1 MSSYKTIILTQN
13 VKYRNY
19 LERPSFYGIMFMV
32 MKMNLKELLNEKQ
45 YEAATYLGGHLRI
58 IAGAGSGKTRVV
70 TYRIAYLIEGVGIA
84 PYNILAIT
92 FTNKAANEMKERV
105 VKILGPD
112 AHGTTICTIHS
123 LCVRVLRRYASKI
136 GYAHNFIIMDEE
148 DQKSLI
154 KKLFKEL
161 EVNQKTIT
169 VKSMIHYISAYKI
182 ARVSP
187 DKAINLS
194 EMPGE
199 KKKALVY
206 QAYEKYT
213 KEHNMMDFDDLLLNT
228 LHLFEDHEDV
238 VEKVSSRYQYVHVDE
253 FQDVGEIEYQLIKF
267 FGKQSIVCVVGDPDQ
282 TIYSFRGSDVNY
294 ILNFDDDYD
303 HVKTVILDQ
312 NYRSTKT
319 ILDISNNLIRK
330 NHNRLEKDLFTN
342 GAEGAKVIHYAAAS
356 EESEA
361 NYIMKTIAQGVSNGE
376 HYKDYAVLYRA
387 NYLSRPIEQ
396 ALISAGIPYKIFG
409 GLKFFN
415 RKEIKDALS
424 YIRLMVDSDDL
435 SFERIANVP
444 TRGIGPKSIENI
456 QACALRHGLSEY
468 EAVCF
473 YPDEIGL
480 TGKAKKGLKTLMNA
494 IENARTSS
502 RKPEDIFESLLTAV
516 GYMEMLKKDQ
526 EEGRI
531 DNLME
536 LKNSIATYM
545 KENPETANFES
556 YLQDIALYT
565 TQDEATDEDY
575 VSLMSIHMAKGLEF
589 ENVIVAGLSENIFPS
604 FHAIEEGGDEGM
616 EEERRLAYVAF
627 TRARKRL
634 YLTDS
639 QGYSYIAQSPK
650 ITSRFIDEIGT
661 DRVEN
666 VGRPSAFKTKK
677 YVKTHESVSQ
687 LVGDNGE
694 GWKVGDM
701 VVHDVFGKG
710 VVVKVDGKMIDV
722 AFAVPY
728 GLKTL
733 LGKHKALKRLTH

>member
-1 MSSYKTIILTQN
+1 
-13 VKYRNY
+13 
-19 LERPSFYGIMFMV
+19 
-32 MKMNLKELLNEKQ
+32 
-45 YEAATYLGGHLRI
+45 
-58 IAGAGSGKTRVV
+58 
-70 TYRIAYLIEGVGIA
+70 
-84 PYNILAIT
+84 
-92 FTNKAANEMKERV
+92 
-105 VKILGPD
+105 
-112 AHGTTICTIHS
+112 
-123 LCVRVLRRYASKI
+123 
-136 GYAHNFIIMDEE
+136 MDEE

-154 KKLFKEL
+154 KKLYKEHD
-161 EVNQKTIT
+161 
-169 VKSMIHYISAYKI
+169 VKVKQISVKAMIHYISAYKI
-182 ARVSP
+182 AQVSP
-187 DKAINLS
+187 DKAINMS
-194 EMPGE
+194 EVPVE
-199 KKKALVY
+199 KTKALIY

-213 KEHNMMDFDDLLLNT
+213 REHNMMDFDDLLLNT
-228 LHLFEDHEDV
+228 LHLFQDHEEV
-238 VEKVSSRYQYVHVDE
+238 VERVSSRYQYVHVDE

-294 ILNFDDDYD
+294 ILNFDDDYEN
-303 HVKTVILDQ
+303 VKTVILDQ

-330 NHNRLEKDLFTN
+330 NHNRLEKDLFTE
-342 GAEGAKVIHYAAAS
+342 GEEGAKVIHYAAAS

-361 NYIMKTIAQGVSNGE
+361 SYIVNTITQGIKAG
-376 HYKDYAVLYRA
+376 HDYKDYAVLYRA

-396 ALISAGIPYKIFG
+396 AMISAGIPYKIFG

-424 YIRLMVDSDDL
+424 YIRLVVDSDDL
-435 SFERIANVP
+435 SFERIVNVP
-444 TRGIGPKSIENI
+444 SRGIGPKSLENI
-456 QACALRHGLSEY
+456 QATSLRHGISEY
-468 EAVCF
+468 EAICF

-480 TGKAKKGLKTLMNA
+480 KGKAKNGLKTLTVA
-494 IENARTSS
+494 IENARLSQ

-516 GYMEMLKKDQ
+516 GYIEMLKKDQ
-526 EEGRI
+526 EEARV

-545 KENPETANFES
+545 KEHPDTADFES

-589 ENVIVAGLSENIFPS
+589 NDVFVAGLSENIFPS
-604 FHAIEEGGDEGM
+604 IHAVEEGGSEGM

-627 TRARKRL
+627 TRAKKRL

-639 QGYSYIAQSPK
+639 QGFSYVSQSPK
-650 ITSRFIDEIGT
+650 ITSRFVDEIGT

-677 YVKTHESVSQ
+677 YVKTHESASEMI
-687 LVGDNGE
+687 GDNEE
-694 GWKVGDM
+694 GWKIGDL

-710 VVVKVDGKMIDV
+710 VVVKVDGAMIDV
-722 AFAVPY
+722 AFSVPY